1 MPKISAG
8 LLMYRMKN
16 NQLEI
21 FLVHP
26 GGPFW
31 KGKDEG
37 AWSIPK
43 GEVEEGED
51 FFKCA
56 KREFEE
62 ETGIKVK
69 AEKFIELGSV
79 KQKLGKTRNLSKDIS
94 ENKNIFQGFRKS

>member
-62 ETGIKVK
+62 ETGIKPNGDFTV
-69 AEKFIELGSV
+69 LGSV